1 MAAEKTESA
10 QELNEWVAQ
19 ELSKL
24 LPQITEESWAEIWT
38 VISPQA
44 A

>member
-1 MAAEKTESA
+1 MAETLEMPQDRDA
-10 QELNEWVAQ
+10 WVAQ

-24 LPQITEESWAEIWT
+24 LPQITEESWAEVWT